1 MGRDYAQRRLVKH
14 RLARVSLIVQAVLKA
29 LTEAKSL
36 KDPGYDRMAFW
47 SSGR

>member
-14 RLARVSLIVQAVLKA
+14 RLARVSLIAVLKA

-36 KDPGYDRMAFW
+36 EDPGYDRMAFW
-47 SSGR
+47 SSGRR